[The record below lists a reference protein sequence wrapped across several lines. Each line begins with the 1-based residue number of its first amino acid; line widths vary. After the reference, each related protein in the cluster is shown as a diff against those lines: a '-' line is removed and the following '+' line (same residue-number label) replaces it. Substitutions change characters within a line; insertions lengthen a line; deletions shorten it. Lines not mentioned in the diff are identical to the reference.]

1 MASYY
6 RGDPGDLFG
15 CIIDV
20 VDPAPAWFAQ
30 AQCRGNTSD
39 FFVDKGQSVAPA
51 KAICA
56 GCPVVDECLSHAIA
70 HRETRGVWGGLTPIE
85 RKRLR
90 LG

>member
-1 MASYY
+1 MGTYY

-20 VDPAPAWFAQ
+20 VDPSPAWFAQ
-30 AQCRGNTSD
+30 AQCRGNMTD

-56 GCPVVDECLSHAIA
+56 RCPVVDDCLTHAIVK
-70 HRETRGVWGGLTPIE
+70 RETRGIWGGLTPIE
-85 RKRLR
+85 RRRHR